1 MRSQPLM
8 RSNSAAAQGGAAPGG
23 AARAASA
30 GAALC
35 PFVALLLLQLAL
47 FGGQLLSATRRPPMA
62 ALALAIPSQ
71 HWMALKRRLEGCGG
85 LQEVRLAET
94 AAALAENIT
103 HILADGG
110 GSTMRR
116 RLARQEASGAKSGDR
131 EADAD
136 SRLEVVG
143 RRWRGPRRRA
153 CDQPAAAWLRGT
165 VEWNPEPDRFLL
177 AMCSEGLLSHR
188 LVCLR
193 QNMLDAALLNRTL
206 VLPTRSLDYD
216 YDTLLDLEQ
225 LSDCLGPGRVVAYDE
240 LVREGRGRT
249 RGLRVN
255 RFVCHLHTSQKEEV
269 CSQVAAKYRERLG
282 AVFPKAEVPA
292 MVFPNAWAKYSAAQF
307 ARLFACADRVLALGN
322 MYGVSGKELRFEG
335 GAPLI
340 MHPGCFGILQ
350 PSRAIQEAAV
360 SFANAFLGTRFTAVH
375 LRRGNFLGHCLRSAA
390 NRTLPCFQPLSQVGE
405 CLGDRLRHLP
415 GGPPPSLF
423 LATDADDD
431 EVEALQNILRQQQE
445 LSMAVYRLPREISG
459 QEWAAPLRELPV
471 PANHDD
477 ARHLLDKAIC
487 SLAANFFGS
496 LASAFSR
503 DIFRLRD
510 TWQTRTP
517 CDTFIC
523 PANLQVDIFHYI
535 S

>member
-8 RSNSAAAQGGAAPGG
+8 RSNSGTVQGGAAPGG

-62 ALALAIPSQ
+62 ALAALGAIEERLSLQLAIAIKLQARCTSPRRQPHWRRTSPASSQ
-71 HWMALKRRLEGCGG
+71 MEGAAQRRGG
-85 LQEVRLAET
+85 WPVGRPVGPRPVTEKPRPTADRRWL
-94 AAALAENIT
+94 AAAGE
-103 HILADGG
+103 
-110 GSTMRR
+110 
-116 RLARQEASGAKSGDR
+116 
-131 EADAD
+131 
-136 SRLEVVG
+136 
-143 RRWRGPRRRA
+143 RRA

-225 LSDCLGPGRVVAYDE
+225 VSDCLGPGRVVAYDD
-240 LVREGRGRT
+240 LVREGRGRS

-255 RFVCHLHTSQKEEV
+255 RFVCHLHTSQTEEV

-282 AVFPKAEVPA
+282 AVFPKAEMPA
-292 MVFPNAWAKYSAAQF
+292 TVFPNAWAKYSAAQF
-307 ARLFACADRVLALGN
+307 ARLFACADRVLAFGN
-322 MYGVSGKELRFEG
+322 MYGVGGKELRFEG

-360 SFANAFLGTRFTAVH
+360 SFANAFLGTRFAAVH
-375 LRRGNFLGHCLRSAA
+375 LRRGNFLGHCLRNAS
-390 NRTLPCFQPLSQVGE
+390 NRTSPCFQPLSQVGE

-459 QEWAAPLRELPV
+459 QEWAARLRELPV
-471 PANHDD
+471 PANRDD
-477 ARHLLDKAIC
+477 TRHLLDKAIC

-510 TWQTRTP
+510 TWQTRTS

-523 PANLQVDIFHYI
+523 PANLQLDVFHYI